1 MTSGRIGVTIFR
13 STIRAV
19 DDYVHD
25 YSAEKP
31 KTISTNSDS
40 GGRYFTVFI
49 SICRGIV
56 RPAFTPDLD
65 SRSLAT
71 FTA

>member
-1 MTSGRIGVTIFR
+1 M
-13 STIRAV
+13 